1 MGREEREYSVDQ
13 SGVRLLGRRQS
24 LIAAY
29 VNRGKSALT
38 AGMIGM
44 IFCTRSRHAV
54 FPIHRINLWWAR
66 ANARSLRLTDH
77 LRSGAIFE
85 HVQRSP
91 PTFPTMPLHC
101 RSLPISLRSLPFN
114 SHLIPIGSDF
124 QIGFDRQRI
133 VAQWNGGIKLFVHAV
148 AELEI
153 KDTIRTVFNNLSAQ
167 HCSDVIMSTMASQI
181 TGDGLLN
188 RLFRRISKKT
198 STHRVTGLCERNSPV
213 RWIPLTKGQ

>member
-1 MGREEREYSVDQ
+1 MSKNFSRSFSCSRSHKIYIRSNKIK
-13 SGVRLLGRRQS
+13 LGPTY
-24 LIAAY
+24 AY
-29 VNRGKSALT
+29 HALWPLSYDLDKIQDRDKSANRCN
-38 AGMIGM
+38 GGI
-44 IFCTRSRHAV
+44 
-54 FPIHRINLWWAR
+54 
-66 ANARSLRLTDH
+66 
-77 LRSGAIFE
+77 RSGAIFE

-124 QIGFDRQRI
+124 QIGLDRQRI
-133 VAQWNGGIKLFVHAV
+133 VAQWNGGIKLFVHAA

-153 KDTIRTVFNNLSAQ
+153 KDTIRTVFNDLSAQ